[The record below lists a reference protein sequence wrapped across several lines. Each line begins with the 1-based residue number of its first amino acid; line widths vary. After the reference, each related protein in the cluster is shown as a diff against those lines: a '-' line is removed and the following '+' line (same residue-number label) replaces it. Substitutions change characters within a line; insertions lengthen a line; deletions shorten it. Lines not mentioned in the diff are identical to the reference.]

1 MRRVS
6 VDSIPVGV
14 KLARTIFSSD
24 GGVLLEKGI
33 ELRGSYVEQLKKRGI
48 SEVYLE
54 DDISKG
60 ITVSDV
66 IKEET
71 RNEAVVLVKKM
82 MTGYNFSVS
91 EDVEKVKKIVNK
103 IIDELISN
111 SDILYN
117 LTEIKTVD
125 DYTFE
130 HSVNVCILSL
140 ITGIGL
146 GFDTDRLKELG
157 IGAMLHDIGKL
168 YIPREILK
176 KPSQLTVD
184 EFEEIKRHTILGY
197 DILKK
202 SDRLNMTSA
211 YIALGHHERYDG
223 SGYPLHLKSEGIQ
236 IFARI
241 VAVAD
246 VYDALTSDRVYRKKL
261 KPHEVYEYITS
272 LGIYHFDPKVVESF
286 VKYVTIYPVG
296 TGVLL
301 NTKERAL
308 VVSENRNM
316 PTRPLVRIVYD
327 ENMQRL
333 ALPREIDL
341 SEQSSI
347 FIIRS
352 CEV

>member
-1 MRRVS
+1 MRRVC

-24 GGVLLEKGI
+24 GGVLLTEGI
-33 ELRGSYVEQLKKRGI
+33 ELRESYVEQLKKRGI
-48 SEVYLE
+48 TEVYLNDE
-54 DDISKG
+54 ISEG
-60 ITVSDV
+60 IRVSDV
-66 IKEET
+66 VNEET

-82 MTGYNFSVS
+82 MTGYNFSAT
-91 EDVEKVKKIVNK
+91 EDVEKVKVMVNK
-103 IIDELISN
+103 IIDELICN
-111 SDILYN
+111 NDILYN

-130 HSVNVCILSL
+130 HTVNVSILSL

-146 GFDTDRLKELG
+146 GFDTERLKELG
-157 IGAMLHDIGKL
+157 TGAMLHDIGKL
-168 YIPREILK
+168 FIPSDILK

-184 EFEEIKRHTILGY
+184 EFEEIKKHTILGY
-197 DILKK
+197 DLLKK
-202 SDRLNMTSA
+202 SDRLSMTSA

-223 SGYPLHLKSEGIQ
+223 SGYPLHLKNESIQ

-241 VAVAD
+241 VAIAD

-261 KPHEVYEYITS
+261 KPNEVYEYITS

-286 VKYVTIYPVG
+286 VRYVTVYPVG

-301 NTKERAL
+301 NTKERAI
-308 VVSENRNM
+308 VVRDSRSM

-327 ENMQRL
+327 DKMQRL

-341 SEQSSI
+341 SEQSGI
-347 FIIRS
+347 FIISS
-352 CEV
+352 CEL